1 MEKELLPKLINESKI
16 SLGFTKFR
24 IYGLLVIL
32 TALSFFITDKPLAL
46 TAIFTLLF
54 ITGAANIYFKFSN
67 EIQEAKVTK
76 AFAVLNT
83 RVNTFAKD
91 LNDLIYSKKDENYP
105 EDLNEAL
112 DKLSTMS
119 VYKTLTSIKYY
130 EGDILRYDKQSGSII
145 IPRKMLLLNN
155 LNDKKIYTQIIC
167 SLISNYNKLYS
178 VESNDFDIYNISSII
193 VSKVL
198 FK

>member
-54 ITGAANIYFKFSN
+54 ITGATNIYFKFSN
-67 EIQEAKVTK
+67 EIHEAKVTK

-178 VESNDFDIYNISSII
+178 IESNDFDIYNISSII
-193 VSKVL
+193 VSKVI
-198 FK
+198 F

>member
-54 ITGAANIYFKFSN
+54 ITGVANIYFKFSN
-67 EIQEAKVTK
+67 EMRKAKVTK
-76 AFAVLNT
+76 AFAVLNR

-91 LNDLIYSKKDENYP
+91 LIDLIYSKKDENYP

-112 DKLSTMS
+112 DKLSALS
-119 VYKTLTSIKYY
+119 VYKTITNIKYY
-130 EGDILRYDKQSGSII
+130 EGDILRYDKERGSII

-155 LNDKKIYTQIIC
+155 FNDKKIYTQIIC

-178 VESNDFDIYNISSII
+178 IESNDFDIYNISSII
-193 VSKVL
+193 VSKVI
-198 FK
+198 F